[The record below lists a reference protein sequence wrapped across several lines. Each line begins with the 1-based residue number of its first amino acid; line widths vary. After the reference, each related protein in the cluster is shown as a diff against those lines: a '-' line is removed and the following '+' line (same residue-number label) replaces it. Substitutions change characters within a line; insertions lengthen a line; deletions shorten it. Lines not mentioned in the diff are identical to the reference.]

1 MTTYTTVLGDTF
13 DKIALEQLG
22 SEYLLPL
29 LLQENQNYRDVLIFS
44 AGVEIIIP
52 DTDLDEYEAIPDWL
66 IGDEEEGYLS
76 DGDEEYP
83 LFAVEGEA

>member
-52 DTDLDEYEAIPDWL
+52 DTNLDEYEAVPEWL
-66 IGDEEEGYLS
+66 LGDEEQDYLADEDEG
-76 DGDEEYP
+76 YP
-83 LFAVEGEA
+83 LFADEGEA